1 MGVFATIGYYICIPF
16 AALLRLFYTLTGSYG
31 ISLILFTLVIKL
43 ILLPFQMKSKK
54 SMMRMSRM
62 NGQIKDIQK
71 RYANNP
77 TKMNEEMQRLYQ
89 EEGVNPMS
97 GCLWSFLP
105 LPILMAL
112 YYIIRKPITYFMM
125 LDTSVVDKAIKALS
139 DIGVTIAGTSADK
152 VATVAKELSAYGEI
166 DVVTKIQELLP
177 NFASS
182 TPGWI
187 NMNFSFLGIDLSI
200 QPTTALTLFKSG
212 ITWAAIGL
220 ILIPFV
226 SAAFQVLTMKFSMA
240 TQPQAGATASTNKMM
255 MWMMPLMSLWIA
267 FTLPAALGIYWIAQS
282 AFSALQEFL
291 LNKFYTG
298 KLSAEE
304 EEHVRQVEEN
314 RRQRQEEAKRLQEER
329 KAQQA
334 KISLK
339 EKQRL
344 AREAKAKPKKAS
356 TNENGRIGDRP
367 YARGRAYSED
377 HYADSQNTGKK

>member
-200 QPTTALTLFKSG
+200 QPTTALTLLKSG

-304 EEHVRQVEEN
+304 EEHARQVEEN